1 MSGTKISDFKLV
13 LTMEGRQREV
23 LSAYS
28 FLLWPF
34 LSSPSSTFSRG
45 KRPQATLLFR
55 WRDERSAAG
64 FCFQ

>member
-1 MSGTKISDFKLV
+1 MSGTKMSDFKLV

-23 LSAYS
+23 LGAYS

-45 KRPQATLLFR
+45 KRLQATRLFR
-55 WRDERSAAG
+55 
-64 FCFQ
+64 